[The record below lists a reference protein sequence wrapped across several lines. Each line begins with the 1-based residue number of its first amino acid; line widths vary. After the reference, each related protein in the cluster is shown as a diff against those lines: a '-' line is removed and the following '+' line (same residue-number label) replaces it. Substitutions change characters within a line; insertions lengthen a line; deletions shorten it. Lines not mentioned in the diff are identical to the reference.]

1 MPWDGTG
8 QSSLSLER
16 LMLESS
22 RLQSEETMYT
32 LVHTTLP
39 PNVRIFRKQKPTSEG
54 MAARPYVNMHKSMPG
69 SIIPTL
75 CIYVCHLSCV
85 VIFYMHWV
93 VLSDFC
99 WPFQQHAAIELTFP
113 TLTSYYIHYTE
124 KANSCVCLHANR
136 ISVGIVLIITVVRK
150 IHSPREAEQ
159 WAGYGNPCYMP
170 LEEGTEVNLAHIS
183 LRPSASYICL
193 NASEFS
199 KILFKDFPLKFSPCT
214 FCHCIERNFT

>member
-1 MPWDGTG
+1 MLPLTGITAVFSQLIQPGLSTSSCCHGLSALAMPRDGTG

-159 WAGYGNPCYMP
+159 
-170 LEEGTEVNLAHIS
+170 
-183 LRPSASYICL
+183 
-193 NASEFS
+193 
-199 KILFKDFPLKFSPCT
+199 
-214 FCHCIERNFT
+214 